1 MTAAV
6 NLKIPD
12 TLKQAWETAPALVE
26 RVLTAR
32 LTQAQMLLYREVV
45 ERTPVG
51 IGGGGGLRGSIQAPA
66 PARAAGRLTASVGTA
81 LSYAA
86 AVESGSKPHMPPI
99 APLEAWVRQKLGV
112 KDDEVEGVAQRI
124 AWKIKHRGT
133 KGAFMFQN
141 ALAANQA
148 QIERILAGAAQDVA
162 KALAGGATA

>member
-1 MTAAV
+1 MDAV
-6 NLKIPD
+6 ALKIPD
-12 TLKQAWETAPALVE
+12 ALKQAWATAPALVE
-26 RVLTAR
+26 RILTAR
-32 LTQAQMLLYREVV
+32 LTEAQLLLYREVV

-66 PARAAGRLTASVGTA
+66 PARAAGRLEATIGTA

-112 KDDEVEGVAQRI
+112 KDKEAESVARRI
-124 AWKIKHRGT
+124 AWKIKHHGT
-133 KGAFMFQN
+133 KGAFMFRD
-141 ALAANQA
+141 ALAANQG
-148 QIERILAGAAQDVA
+148 QIERILAQAAQDVA